1 MKNPVIAEA
10 GQVLA
15 QSSAEGL
22 LMGVMT
28 AAFLTFFLGWAI
40 WAWLPSNRQKMEAA
54 ARMPLDDEHPDGA
67 PA

>member
-1 MKNPVIAEA
+1 MKHPVIAEA

-28 AAFLTFFLGWAI
+28 AVFLTFFLGWAV
-40 WAWLPSNRQKMEAA
+40 WAWLPSNREKMASA
-54 ARMPLDDEHPDGA
+54 ARMPLDDLLPERGEA
-67 PA
+67 